1 MDLLPLIVGLT
12 AMVISVSFHELA
24 HGWAA
29 ERFGDPTAREAGRIT
44 LNPIKHI
51 DPMWSVVIPGLLLVT
66 AGVAFGGAKP
76 VPYNPNRFRKGTNM
90 RLAHSAVAAAGPLI
104 NFILALVSILIMEIY
119 QQTMGVGSSAH
130 LVYRFFS
137 FSFMINILLG
147 LFNLIPIPPL
157 DGGKILAQM
166 MPKSFQPFFNTLERF
181 ALVGIIVV
189 FALIYFTQLGA
200 ILVNALAVTQD
211 GFSKLAKLILS
222 PIFG

>member
-1 MDLLPLIVGLT
+1 MDILPLIVGLA

-44 LNPIKHI
+44 LNPLKHI
-51 DPMWSVVIPGLLLVT
+51 DPMWSVVIPGVLLLT

-76 VPYNPNRFRKGTNM
+76 VPYNPERFRPGTNM
-90 RLAHSAVAAAGPLI
+90 RFAHSAVAAAGPAI
-104 NFILALVSILIMEIY
+104 NFILALVSIIAMEIY
-119 QQTMGVGSSAH
+119 QQTMGIGSSGDLA
-130 LVYRFFS
+130 YRFLS

-157 DGGKILAQM
+157 DGGKILAQL
-166 MPKSFQPFFNTLERF
+166 MPKSLHPLFNTMERF

-189 FALIYFTQLGA
+189 FALIYFTSLGSM
-200 ILVNALAVTQD
+200 LVGALDATQD
-211 GFSKLAKLILS
+211 AFSKLARTILS
-222 PIFG
+222 PVF